1 MTETVTKMMAEL
13 LSVLTLAIKQVNEG
27 RLSMFNRFVNIC

>member
-27 RLSMFNRFVNIC
+27 RLSMFSRFVNIC